1 MLGRHKQDEV
11 SQPPDLHVNVDLG
24 GGFLG
29 EVQIILTYCLEVKN
43 ILHFFYELLRAKTVD
58 LVLEPMRRHAT
69 ETG

>member
-29 EVQIILTYCLEVKN
+29 EVQIILTYCLEVKS